1 MLREVER
8 ECCVSHA
15 PEGRKYTDRV
25 DRQTD
30 IYICIYTATTHCQVC
45 CVTANNPG
53 AAGEQ
58 SRLSIE
64 SHPQLSR
71 LFFSPSKYPF
81 SSKVLLPPLHSPP
94 SLSPSVLF
102 YI

>member
-30 IYICIYTATTHCQVC
+30 IYIYVYTQ
-45 CVTANNPG
+45 
-53 AAGEQ
+53 
-58 SRLSIE
+58 
-64 SHPQLSR
+64 QLHTV
-71 LFFSPSKYPF
+71 KCA
-81 SSKVLLPPLHSPP
+81 VLLRTIQEQQESSPG
-94 SLSPSVLF
+94 SV
-102 YI
+102 